1 MSIRKVSFAQGEY
14 YHIYNRGNNKQEIFK
29 DEEDYH
35 RFIGLIY
42 ACNQV
47 ESFKI
52 DNLQKDQGL
61 FNATRSE
68 PLVSIGAY
76 CLMPNHFHIM
86 ITQNEDEGISKF
98 IKKFLTAYVMYFNK
112 KYKRTGSLFEGK
124 FKAEHIDNDRYLKYL
139 YSYIHLNPIKLIQK
153 DWKEKGILNKNKEL
167 DFLRNYK
174 YSSYL
179 DYLGENRVQNKI
191 LNKEDFPK
199 YFPTKNSFNKEI
211 FDWITL
217 R

>member
-153 DWKEKGILNKNKEL
+153 DWKEKGILNKNKAL